1 MVALFRLWLWIF
13 FKELSI
19 ANSGLVQQWANSLQC
34 LRVHNLWQVYLYPT
48 QSLTPKIITWP
59 SELNLAAF
67 VLKSLLYF
75 RDKHVLRCRPK
86 LISLI
91 FPLHPSSDDEKL
103 KEILRTAQGSNFYP
117 DCNRIDP
124 LHDNRGTALLQGKMI
139 CLPKF

>member
-1 MVALFRLWLWIF
+1 MECYESQPSVHV
-13 FKELSI
+13 ELRYT
-19 ANSGLVQQWANSLQC
+19 Q
-34 LRVHNLWQVYLYPT
+34 PT
-48 QSLTPKIITWP
+48 GNPKIITWP

-124 LHDNRGTALLQGKMI
+124 VHAISHQSGRT
-139 CLPKF
+139 PKKE